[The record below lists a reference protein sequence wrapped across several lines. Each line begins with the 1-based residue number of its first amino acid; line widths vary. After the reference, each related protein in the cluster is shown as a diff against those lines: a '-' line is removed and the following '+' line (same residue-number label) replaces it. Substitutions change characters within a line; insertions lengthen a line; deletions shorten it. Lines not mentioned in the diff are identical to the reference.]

1 VRSAAIFERFDWS
14 WFTEHPVLTQLIG
27 LGLLLLLCWI
37 VDIVTRRGLVAL
49 IIRLARRSRSTWDDI
64 LVEEQ
69 VFRRLAH
76 LVPAI
81 VAFYGVQF
89 IPGVHPMLAVT
100 VQRVALSLMILFG
113 ALAIG
118 AFLTGAN
125 RIYTGQPE
133 YKHRPIKGY
142 VQVLKIILYT
152 ATALLVIA
160 TLLDRSPLIFLSGIG
175 AMTAILLLIFKDTIL
190 GLVAS
195 VQLTNNKM
203 IQVGDWI
210 EMPHYGADGDVID
223 IALHTVKVQNWD
235 KTITTIPT
243 HKLITESFKNWRGMQ
258 QSGGRRIKREFYID
272 LNSVRFLE
280 PDEIERFSTFRLLE
294 EYIASKQD
302 EIAESNARIAGDS
315 AINADIRRM
324 TNLGTL
330 RAYIVSYLRQHSKVH
345 QGLTQIVRQRDP
357 TPEGLPMEIY
367 AFTDDTDWV
376 NYEGIQSDI
385 FDHILA
391 IIPEFGLRLFQAPS
405 GRDLRAL
412 GSRSQASSQ
421 PH

>member
-1 VRSAAIFERFDWS
+1 
-14 WFTEHPVLTQLIG
+14 
-27 LGLLLLLCWI
+27 LGLLLLLSWI
-37 VDIVTRRGLVAL
+37 VDVVTRRWLVAL
-49 IIRLARRSRSTWDDI
+49 ITRVARRSRTTWDDI
-64 LVEEQ
+64 LVEEK

-81 VAFYGVQF
+81 VAYYGVQF
-89 IPGVHPMLAVT
+89 IPDIQPMLALT
-100 VQRVALSLMILFG
+100 VQRVALSLMIVCA

-118 AFLTGAN
+118 ALLTSAN
-125 RIYTGQPE
+125 RIYSRLPE

-142 VQVLKIILYT
+142 VQVLKIVLYT

-210 EMPHYGADGDVID
+210 EMQQFGADGDVVD

-243 HKLITESFKNWRGMQ
+243 HKLITESFKNWQGMQ
-258 QSGGRRIKREFYID
+258 RTGGRRIKRAFFID
-272 LNSVRFLE
+272 ANSVRFLE
-280 PDEIERFSTFRLLE
+280 PEEVERFARIRLLE
-294 EYIASKQD
+294 HYIAEKRN
-302 EIAESNARIAGDS
+302 EIADYNTRLAGDS
-315 AINADIRRM
+315 EFNADIRRL

-330 RAYIVSYLRQHSKVH
+330 RAYIVNYLRQHPKVH

-367 AFTDDTDWV
+367 AFTNDTNWV

-391 IIPEFGLRLFQAPS
+391 IIPEFGLRLFQSPA
-405 GRDLRAL
+405 GADLRAL
-412 GSRSQASSQ
+412 GSAKEQLPRF
-421 PH
+421 

>member
-1 VRSAAIFERFDWS
+1 
-14 WFTEHPVLTQLIG
+14 
-27 LGLLLLLCWI
+27 
-37 VDIVTRRGLVAL
+37 
-49 IIRLARRSRSTWDDI
+49 
-64 LVEEQ
+64 
-69 VFRRLAH
+69 
-76 LVPAI
+76 
-81 VAFYGVQF
+81 
-89 IPGVHPMLAVT
+89 
-100 VQRVALSLMILFG
+100 
-113 ALAIG
+113 
-118 AFLTGAN
+118 
-125 RIYTGQPE
+125 
-133 YKHRPIKGY
+133 
-142 VQVLKIILYT
+142 
-152 ATALLVIA
+152 
-160 TLLDRSPLIFLSGIG
+160 
-175 AMTAILLLIFKDTIL
+175 
-190 GLVAS
+190 
-195 VQLTNNKM
+195 
-203 IQVGDWI
+203 
-210 EMPHYGADGDVID
+210 
-223 IALHTVKVQNWD
+223 LHTVKVQNWD